1 MPLTK
6 GKDSASRSGHGV
18 HRTEAKYRL
27 TYINGLP
34 MYKSLSSGT
43 DRLLELG
50 TTATLAV
57 LQGRHLLVANVGD
70 SAAVLG
76 RWAVAAPHPATLH
89 AHPIPT
95 EISL

>member
-1 MPLTK
+1 MGLPAAP
-6 GKDSASRSGHGV
+6 GSR
-18 HRTEAKYRL
+18 RTEAEYRL

-34 MYKSLSSGT
+34 MYRSLTSGT

-57 LQGRHLLVANVGD
+57 LQDGNLLVANVGD

-76 RWAVAAPHPATLH
+76 R
-89 AHPIPT
+89 
-95 EISL
+95 